1 LLLTRNPN
9 LADKR
14 EPIPEITKSE
24 RKELVAEELKD
35 YFPDSDIGGLVVRRR
50 KNSSA
55 SIDLDA
61 PAEPEENFSTRRR
74 RGSSTFDLSENGD
87 TPTEA
92 KENPRKNSEKIEEDL
107 DQMLAKGYR
116 RRSVAEGSSCMSQL
130 IFPI

>member
-1 LLLTRNPN
+1 MEHDHPLLLRSILKQRHNTRETIKLKPAFKNVAWGELLIRNPN
-9 LADKR
+9 QADKR

-35 YFPDSDIGGLVVRRR
+35 YFPDSEIGGLVVRRR

-87 TPTEA
+87 TPTE
-92 KENPRKNSEKIEEDL
+92 
-107 DQMLAKGYR
+107 
-116 RRSVAEGSSCMSQL
+116 
-130 IFPI
+130 